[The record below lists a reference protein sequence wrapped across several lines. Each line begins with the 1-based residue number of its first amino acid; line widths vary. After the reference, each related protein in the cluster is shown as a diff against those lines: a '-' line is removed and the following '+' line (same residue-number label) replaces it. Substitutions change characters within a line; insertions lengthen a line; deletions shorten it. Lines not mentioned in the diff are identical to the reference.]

1 MKNCRAIFQLF
12 TSLQVEKGPKISKI
26 FDFGSDGCQKIV
38 IWHPKNAVRVMK
50 FFWAI
55 TYSPL
60 MGFWPMVYTS
70 LPYYSNVTSSK
81 TIFGVIFVLFL
92 IFDRNFW
99 YLNCSDLNEILH
111 GGSPW
116 YQVPPVKIWS
126 KLVNFKRGNDIIF
139 LELYSIKTCF
149 FPNLGTEKIF
159 DIRIF
164 FQKSF
169 LGSILGAWKIAG
181 PYFNFL
187 LVYRFKKG
195 LKSAKFLILG
205 LTVVKKLLFDTQ
217 KMLSGS
223 WNFLGASPTVP

>member
-1 MKNCRAIFQLF
+1 MLSGSWNFFRASPTVILRNF
-12 TSLQVEKGPKISKI
+12 GPWFIRPWRYY
-26 FDFGSDGCQKIV
+26 D
-38 IWHPKNAVRVMK
+38 NA
-50 FFWAI
+50 
-55 TYSPL
+55 
-60 MGFWPMVYTS
+60 
-70 LPYYSNVTSSK
+70 TSSK
-81 TIFGVIFVLFL
+81 TIFRVIFFQFW
-92 IFDRNFW
+92 IFKKNFW
-99 YLNCSDLNEILH
+99 HLKCSDLDEILH

-116 YQVPPVKIWS
+116 CDVPPVKIWS
-126 KLVNFKRGNDIIF
+126 KSVNFKRGNDIIF

-169 LGSILGAWKIAG
+169 LGSILGAWKIAR

-223 WNFLGASPTVP
+223 WNFSGPSPTVP